1 MDLTDP
7 QQIHGYSYGNNNPAT
22 YSDPGGLRPDGPAGG
37 AGYND
42 DAANREQGR
51 QGSGW
56 VLDNSGGWTYR
67 HERYW
72 PNPGGSRKSAR
83 TLDYTWSWRA
93 QSKGAKSR
101 GPWITVLGED
111 EKPGFFE
118 RLFTS
123 AATFYGEVTNVAP
136 AFDCATGDAS
146 RCTDFASGKTQA
158 LKALGRAIKGTSKGP
173 ECHSFLPG
181 TDVLLADGSTKNIEE
196 VKTGDQ
202 VAVTDPVNGRATV
215 RKVAGTIVTEED
227 KKFVDLSITTGDAE
241 KSAALISTV
250 THPFWV
256 ASEDRWVDA
265 GDLKPGM
272 TLRTPSGATVKV
284 QGVRHFERR
293 QRTHDLT
300 VNGIHTYYVLAGA
313 TPVLVHNSNCT
324 VYRTQTSH
332 PDSQRLGIDANG
344 SVSLS
349 GEGRLYLNMSGDAS
363 HSLQFRGADGQVL
376 GFDVDSSFVA
386 RVRESALPQRK
397 PREFAGSTREWN
409 QLRRTRPD
417 IADPSVSPGL
427 YGIPSNMFG
436 DLMGAIVPGSG
447 RVVR

>member
-1 MDLTDP
+1 M
-7 QQIHGYSYGNNNPAT
+7 AT
-22 YSDPGGLRPDGPAGG
+22 ATATTTLRPTATPTVCALT
-37 AGYND
+37 ARQRSRYND

-136 AFDCATGDAS
+136 AIDCATGDVS
-146 RCTDFASGKTQA
+146 RCTDFGSGKVQA

-202 VAVTDPVNGRATV
+202 VTVTDPATGRTTV

-256 ASEDRWVDA
+256 ESEDRWVDA

-272 TLRTPSGATVKV
+272 TLRTSNGDTAKV
-284 QGVRHFERR
+284 QSVRYFERR

-300 VNGIHTYYVLAGA
+300 IGGIHTYYVLAGEA
-313 TPVLVHNSNCT
+313 SVLVHNTGPGCGPNISTRYEKAGDLGKYTEGQKTRDPASQWYHEYLSEEELLDGVNKAPKGDGILVSRDGT
-324 VYRTQTSH
+324 ILGGHHRWDEIQTRVN
-332 PDSQRLGIDANG
+332 D
-344 SVSLS
+344 
-349 GEGRLYLNMSGDAS
+349 GRLDPDKPI
-363 HSLQFRGADGQVL
+363 RI
-376 GFDVDSSFVA
+376 DV
-386 RVRESALPQRK
+386 
-397 PREFAGSTREWN
+397 
-409 QLRRTRPD
+409 
-417 IADPSVSPGL
+417 
-427 YGIPSNMFG
+427 YGG
-436 DLMGAIVPGSG
+436 E
-447 RVVR
+447 